1 MDLSDPQRSDLDRIV
16 RVCTALGSERDP
28 DRLLDLILREACAL
42 VRADRASLFLVD
54 VARSELVTR
63 IAQGVGEIRLP
74 MGRGIA
80 GTVAAT
86 ATPIAI
92 DDAYADPRFDPENDR
107 RSGYQTRTML
117 CMPLIDHQ
125 DAVVGV
131 IQVLNRSDGPF
142 NAHDQQLLG
151 ALCAQAAVSI
161 ISTRLMQAEV
171 ERQRLERDLELA
183 RQIQISLLP
192 DTPPAI
198 PGWRLAGYSRSCDET
213 GGDYYDFLPTA
224 DGCDVVIGDVSGH
237 GIAAAMLMSTARA
250 FLRALHEQ
258 EPDPGRIITRMN
270 ALLER
275 DMADDAFMSFV
286 FARLTHDGRCALVN
300 AGHEPPLFYRVG
312 RGVDEIEIGGLL
324 LGMLPDMIWEPTDVP
339 KLAPGDLV
347 VLFTDGIFEA
357 QAPPNYEQF
366 GITRMKEIIERT
378 ASQGAMAVRDAL
390 IAAVEAWLG
399 GHSPH
404 DDMTL
409 VVAQHL
415 SEELP

>member
-1 MDLSDPQRSDLDRIV
+1 MALSDLQRTDLDRVV

-28 DRLLDLILREACAL
+28 DRLLDLILHEACAL

-54 VARSELVTR
+54 TEHRELVTR
-63 IAQGVGEIRLP
+63 IAQGTDEIRLP
-74 MGRGIA
+74 LGRGIA
-80 GTVAAT
+80 GTVAVT
-86 ATPIAI
+86 AKPVMI
-92 DDAYADPRFDPENDR
+92 DDAYADPRFDPEHDR
-107 RSGYQTRTML
+107 RSGYRTCTML
-117 CMPLIDHQ
+117 CMPLIDHE

-131 IQVLNRSDGPF
+131 IQVLNRNDGPF
-142 NAHDQQLLG
+142 TTHDQQLLG

-161 ISTRLMQAEV
+161 VSTRLMRAEV

-183 RQIQISLLP
+183 RQIQIALLP

-198 PGWRLAGYSRSCDET
+198 PGWRLAGYSRSCDKT

-237 GIAAAMLMSTARA
+237 GLGAAMLMSTARA

-258 EPDPGRIITRMN
+258 EPNPGRIITRMN

-275 DMADDAFMSFV
+275 DMADDAFMSFF
-286 FARLTHDGRCALVN
+286 FARLTQDGGCALVN
-300 AGHEPPLFYRVG
+300 AGHEPPLIYRTG

-324 LGMLPDMIWEPTDVP
+324 LGMLPDMAWEPTEVP
-339 KLAPGDLV
+339 KLAPGDLI

-357 QAPPNYEQF
+357 QAPPRFEQF
-366 GITRMKEIIERT
+366 GIARMKDIIERT
-378 ASQGAMAVRDAL
+378 ASQGALAVREAL

>member
-1 MDLSDPQRSDLDRIV
+1 
-16 RVCTALGSERDP
+16 
-28 DRLLDLILREACAL
+28 
-42 VRADRASLFLVD
+42 
-54 VARSELVTR
+54 
-63 IAQGVGEIRLP
+63 
-74 MGRGIA
+74 
-80 GTVAAT
+80 
-86 ATPIAI
+86 
-92 DDAYADPRFDPENDR
+92 
-107 RSGYQTRTML
+107 ML
-117 CMPLIDHQ
+117 CMPLIDHE

-131 IQVLNRSDGPF
+131 IQVLNRNDGPF
-142 NAHDQQLLG
+142 TTHDQQLLG

-161 ISTRLMQAEV
+161 VSTRLMRAEV

-183 RQIQISLLP
+183 RQIQIALLP

-198 PGWRLAGYSRSCDET
+198 PGWRLAGYSRSCDKT

-237 GIAAAMLMSTARA
+237 GLGAAMLMSTARA

-258 EPDPGRIITRMN
+258 EPNPGRIITRMN

-275 DMADDAFMSFV
+275 DMADDAFMSFF
-286 FARLTHDGRCALVN
+286 FARLTQDGGCALVN
-300 AGHEPPLFYRVG
+300 AGHEPPLIYRTG

-324 LGMLPDMIWEPTDVP
+324 LGMLPDMAWEPTEVP
-339 KLAPGDLV
+339 KLAPGDLI

-357 QAPPNYEQF
+357 QAPPRFEQF
-366 GITRMKEIIERT
+366 GIARMKDIIERT
-378 ASQGAMAVRDAL
+378 ASQGALAVREAL